1 MARGNCSCGGTPLHR
16 RIRELRGE
24 GGHKKTRTG
33 TVTGIHEHYDDKSVA
48 RIDLEELGL
57 RGTKAE
63 NKAATATLPK
73 SRFDKQFTVEVPK
86 HHTAGLKL
94 GDRVRV
100 HTTIEK
106 A

>member
-1 MARGNCSCGGTPLHR
+1 MHCDKDPLHE
-16 RIRELRGE
+16 RIREMRGD
-24 GGHKKTRTG
+24 GKKSHRKTRTG
-33 TVTGIHEHYDDKSVA
+33 KVTGIHEHYDDKSIA

-57 RGTKAE
+57 RGTTAE
-63 NKAATATLPK
+63 NKAATATLPS

-86 HHTAGLKL
+86 HHTHGIKL